1 MRELLDRFVTA
12 AKQSQILIVQPSL
25 VAMIYAANAKPSCFT
40 GFTRVR
46 TLKRPFDYIDFLTAQ
61 VLPGPA
67 SFITC
72 IFEPHG
78 KMGSA
83 SFTAL
88 EKQTALSQI
97 PGLRYRLYM
106 LANLPRPQ
114 ACNDAVLS
122 LAVR

>member
-1 MRELLDRFVTA
+1 MRELLDRFFTA

-88 EKQTALSQI
+88 EK
-97 PGLRYRLYM
+97 
-106 LANLPRPQ
+106 
-114 ACNDAVLS
+114 
-122 LAVR
+122 